1 MRRYYVLDRV
11 VLALAVSPRS
21 GFEAHDKYYNS
32 IDEGTRTPFGL
43 YRDGT
48 ELRAV
53 YYDKP
58 EVAHAACDSMGDQC
72 DYPILLG
79 KPKCVC
85 GNNGVTFSQ
94 VMTRSTVV
102 RSRPARHT

>member
-1 MRRYYVLDRV
+1 MYVWAKSTV
-11 VLALAVSPRS
+11 
-21 GFEAHDKYYNS
+21 Y
-32 IDEGTRTPFGL
+32 GL

-58 EVAHAACDSMGDQC
+58 EVAHAACDSTEAC

-79 KPKCVC
+79 NDPLYGGLGGEFTYVLPP
-85 GNNGVTFSQ
+85 FPPHFY
-94 VMTRSTVV
+94 
-102 RSRPARHT
+102 SRVLAA